1 MAARK
6 GLAAVPLG
14 ELEELGIL
22 RDAFTESLKARNRSR
37 STIKNY
43 REAIDQLA
51 AFLTGRGMPREVGAI
66 RREHVEAFLN
76 DQFAHGL
83 RPATVANRY
92 RSLQQFLHWCV
103 ETDEITVSPMI
114 RMRVPHVEAP
124 PVPVLNDAHR
134 RLGIGDR
141 Y

>member
-1 MAARK
+1 
-6 GLAAVPLG
+6 
-14 ELEELGIL
+14 
-22 RDAFTESLKARNRSR
+22 
-37 STIKNY
+37 
-43 REAIDQLA
+43 
-51 AFLTGRGMPREVGAI
+51 MPREVGAI
-66 RREHVEAFLN
+66 RREHIEAFLN
-76 DQFAHGL
+76 DQFAHQL

-92 RSLQQFLHWCV
+92 RSLQQFFRWCL

-114 RMRVPHVEAP
+114 RMRAPHVEAP